1 MSAADRPTRRAVVC
15 VRAGVL
21 PGGAA
26 EAVAEADGRVLLV
39 GTNVRTALTE
49 LVTHAGLAVDAIV
62 AEHGSPFAMLARPVA
77 DALRSAGDAIVIVP
91 ASPDGRDLAPVLA
104 ALLDRPFLDGA
115 IQVHDTGATCVRWGG
130 RVLDEIDAS
139 GPFVATLTP
148 GVRGVAA
155 PVTGAPEPV
164 VRTLA
169 LRVDTHASAALTV
182 AVLPPDAATM
192 DLAEAPRIVGGGAGL
207 DSAERFEQLASVAG
221 AIGASMGGTRVI
233 TDRGWIDHA
242 RQIGTTGVAVDP
254 NVYLAFGIS
263 GAVQHTAGLGRP
275 DHVVSVNL
283 DPYCPMMQRA
293 DLAIVAD
300 ANEVL
305 DALAARL
312 QLGIGAARPATNG
325 RAAR

>member
-1 MSAADRPTRRAVVC
+1 MVC
-15 VRAGVL
+15 VRAGMPPV
-21 PGGAA
+21 GAA

-39 GTNVRTALTE
+39 GTDVRTALAE
-49 LVTHAGLAVDAIV
+49 LATHAGLVVDAIV
-62 AEHGSPFAMLARPVA
+62 AEHGSPFAMLARPIA
-77 DALRSAGDAIVIVP
+77 DAVRATGDAIVIVP

-104 ALLDRPFLDGA
+104 ALLDRPLLDGA
-115 IQVHDTGATCVRWGG
+115 VQVHDTGATCARWGG
-130 RVLDEIDAS
+130 RVLDEMEVS
-139 GPFVATLTP
+139 GAFVATLTP

-155 PVTGAPEPV
+155 PVDGGAPNPV
-164 VRTLA
+164 VRSLA
-169 LRVDTHASAALTV
+169 LRVDTQTAAALTV

-207 DSAERFEQLASVAG
+207 DSAERFEQLAEVAS
-221 AIGASMGGTRVI
+221 AIGASLGATRVI

-254 NVYLAFGIS
+254 DLYLVFGVS
-263 GAVQHTAGLGRP
+263 GAVQHTAGLGSP

-300 ANEVL
+300 ANAVL
-305 DALAARL
+305 DALVDRLRRGWRDDAAAA
-312 QLGIGAARPATNG
+312 GAGGTG